1 MSKKIMRFILV
12 IICLFSVAG
21 CNIIDPQATMKV
33 PNLVG
38 QGDKNKANSIMSKI
52 DEFLPDNTE
61 LLEIS
66 SMTGILGNWFEM
78 DLTGDGETEILLGYH
93 TKDNKIG
100 VIVLQKQEGNLKK
113 IYEEIFETE
122 TPNLQFDKVLDMRTA
137 KLINNDMTQV
147 IISYNYYGADHNSLS
162 IQVLGYDHEKGN
174 IKNYLSLMDIPKAG
188 LDVKKESI
196 IVGAM
201 GINKEYKWDGSK
213 FISEQLFLQQDI
225 HTDDVVIHYAMS
237 KEGPLTVSE
246 SEVNLKVGQRLIFVR
261 DDKLEEQERIMQSG
275 DDPDFVDIL
284 DPISNRIYMAQ
295 KPGTLTI
302 TIVPNGGYDWD
313 NAKEIKATVEE
324 E

>member
-12 IICLFSVAG
+12 IICLFSVVG

-275 DDPDFVDIL
+275 DDPNFVDIL

>member
-12 IICLFSVAG
+12 IICLFSVVG

-113 IYEEIFETE
+113 IYEETFETE

-174 IKNYLSLMDIPKAG
+174 IKNYLGLMDIPKAG

-213 FISEQLFLQQDI
+213 FVSEQLFLQQDI

-313 NAKEIKATVEE
+313 NAKEIKVTVEE